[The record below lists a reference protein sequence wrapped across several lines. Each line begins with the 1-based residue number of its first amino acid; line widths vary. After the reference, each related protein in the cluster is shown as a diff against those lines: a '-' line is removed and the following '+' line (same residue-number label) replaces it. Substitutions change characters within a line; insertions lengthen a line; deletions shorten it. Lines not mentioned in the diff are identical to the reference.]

1 MKLIIAGSM
10 DFVQR
15 IPVFEIIEFNIT
27 FQGLEPDVVICG
39 CVKGVDTLGAEWAFS
54 KGIPIEYFPANWKK
68 HGNRAGPLRNKQMAN
83 AADTL
88 LVIRKADSKGSNDML
103 YQATSRGLEVHDMII
118 PRNLYPIYEGTD

>member
-1 MKLIIAGSM
+1 
-10 DFVQR
+10 
-15 IPVFEIIEFNIT
+15 
-27 FQGLEPDVVICG
+27 
-39 CVKGVDTLGAEWAFS
+39 
-54 KGIPIEYFPANWKK
+54 
-68 HGNRAGPLRNKQMAN
+68 MAN